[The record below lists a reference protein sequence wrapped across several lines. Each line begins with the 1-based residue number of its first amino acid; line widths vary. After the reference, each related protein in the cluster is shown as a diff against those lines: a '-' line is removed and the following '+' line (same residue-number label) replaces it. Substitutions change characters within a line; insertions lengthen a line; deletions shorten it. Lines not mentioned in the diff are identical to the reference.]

1 MYNSSKLVDGLA
13 LTSGTS
19 NSYTTSWVDV
29 RNFPYFS
36 MSVVFTGGSPAGTAK
51 LQSSNDRQFSGGLSV
66 EPLVAAGAENSNGAV
81 KIISDA
87 IDVPTG
93 NGANTATVTAAGVYL
108 LDQRLAPF
116 GWVRMVYTAS
126 SNVNSQLDVFL
137 TVKNEKS

>member
-19 NSYTTSWVDV
+19 NSYTTDWVDV
-29 RNFPYFS
+29 RSYPYFS
-36 MSVVFTGGSPAGTAK
+36 MSVVFTGGSPQGTAK
-51 LQSSNDRQFSGGLSV
+51 LQSSNDRLFAGGNYVRPLASV
-66 EPLVAAGAENSNGAV
+66 PAENSNGVV
-81 KIISDA
+81 KVVSDA
-87 IDVPTG
+87 ADVASG
-93 NGANTATVTAAGVYL
+93 NGANTVSVTAAGVYL

-137 TVKNEKS
+137 TLKSDK